1 MRHTSIIAMTGS
13 AALTFAAVAVPP
25 AQSFGTLSYPAGGG
39 TPISWTW
46 PISGLSDNSNFVYT
60 NSNIGSGGTDKW
72 LTIGLRAH
80 AYYGAPNANPTYV
93 GNSTFQVEAGSSL
106 WAPASGDPVP
116 PAYAN
121 APRWGFSW
129 NISVDGSRGASALN
143 GLYWSMRI
151 VGPGSTGNW
160 GTLNAGG
167 AVGPNDAL
175 NAWQLGYSYFA
186 ANSASTPGVGVPGL
200 WDGLNF
206 NPNTLGDYQFEIAVR
221 QSQYGPIV
229 GSTTMTVSV
238 VPAPGALA
246 LLGVAAIPGT
256 RRRRA

>member
-1 MRHTSIIAMTGS
+1 M
-13 AALTFAAVAVPP
+13 ALTAAAAAVPP
-25 AQSFGTLSYPAGGG
+25 QSFGTLSYPSAGG

-46 PISGLSDNSNFVYT
+46 PISGLSDNTNFVYT
-60 NSNIGSGGTDKW
+60 NSNIGSGGTDSW

-80 AYYGAPNANPTYV
+80 AYYGAPNAIPSYI
-93 GNSTFQVEAGSSL
+93 GNSTFEVDAGSSL
-106 WAPASGDPVP
+106 WAPAAGDPVP

-129 NISVDGSRGASALN
+129 NISVDGSRSASALS

-160 GTLNAGG
+160 GTLAAGG
-167 AVGPNDAL
+167 AIGPNDAL

-186 ANSASTPGVGVPGL
+186 VNSANTPGVSTPSL

-206 NPNTLGDYQFEIAVR
+206 NPNTLGNYQFEIAVR
-221 QSQYGPIV
+221 KSQYGPIV
-229 GSTTMTVSV
+229 GSTAMTVSV
-238 VPAPGALA
+238 VPAPGAIAVLGLA
-246 LLGVAAIPGT
+246 GLSV
-256 RRRRA
+256 RRRRN